1 MFAWVPAY
9 RGSHYAEKT
18 AIRKLYK
25 FSLTYSEPCKTD
37 QSMNSHR
44 HQMMVDSFHCGISAE
59 FTNIYTEAGVQT
71 ATMEVTNLF
80 E

>member
-1 MFAWVPAY
+1 MFASVPAY

-25 FSLTYSEPCKTD
+25 FSLIYSEPCKTD

-44 HQMMVDSFHCGISAE
+44 HQMMFDSFHCGISAE
-59 FTNIYTEAGVQT
+59 FTNTEAGVQT
-71 ATMEVTNLF
+71 ATMEVTNLL